1 MNSSSP
7 GENYVLKAEG
17 ITKTFKLGKR
27 EIPVLKGVNLEIQPG
42 EFVAIVG
49 PSGAGKS
56 TLLHI
61 LGSLE
66 QPTSG
71 NITVDGRNMSSLSDD
86 DLAQFRRK
94 QVGFV
99 FQFHHLL
106 PAFSAL
112 ENVMMPA
119 LIRGESDTVAK
130 KNAGELLLSMG
141 LGERFENKPAELSG
155 GEQQRVAISRA
166 LANNPPL
173 LLADEATGNL
183 DTASSEVVMAA
194 LHDVREKLN
203 TTVIIVTHDMDIA
216 AQTDRVIVLVDG
228 RIASDDPRSTA
239 QMVAIDTLREK
250 RATGEIP
257 AVRFDR

>member
-155 GEQQRVAISRA
+155 GEQQRVAVARA
-166 LANNPPL
+166 MVNSPGLM
-173 LLADEATGNL
+173 LADEPTGNL
-183 DTASSEVVMAA
+183 DRATGSILEQDLIKIAKERNTAI
-194 LHDVREKLN
+194 L
-203 TTVIIVTHDMDIA
+203 IVTHNEEWA
-216 AQTDRVIVLVDG
+216 AKADRVLTLVDG
-228 RIASDDPRSTA
+228 
-239 QMVAIDTLREK
+239 QFK
-250 RATGEIP
+250 
-257 AVRFDR
+257 